1 MGADISGAGRLE
13 DHRFLTG
20 EGRFTADLR
29 REGEV
34 HGFVLRS
41 PYAHAEILNVDVGD
55 AASMPG
61 VIAIITAA
69 DLSADGL
76 GDLQNKSQIPSDPP
90 MVHPPRPVL
99 ARGKVRLVGEA
110 VAFVVA
116 ESLAAAQDASEAI
129 LVDYKDLPAVVD
141 PAAALAAGAPQIAED
156 APGNLICIFRTGDQ
170 SAADAAIAGATHVLE
185 ITVDNHRVSA
195 LPLEPRAAIGAYDA
209 AKDELLLTLTGQGVH
224 GIRGHLAAPVFGL
237 PPEKLHVMAH
247 DVGGGFGAKNF
258 AYPEWA
264 LVLYAARKLGRPVK
278 WVAERTEDVLG
289 GAHGRAVKSTA
300 RMGLDTSGKIL
311 GLSAHL
317 TADLG
322 GYLSNGAPGSGT
334 VSVTRSLQGMYDIPA
349 VYMESTGVL
358 TNTAPVDAYRG
369 AGKPEG
375 NFLIERMMETAA
387 RRFGFD
393 PVELRRL
400 NAISAFPHTT
410 ALGFEV
416 DTGDFKAL
424 VDRAEAS
431 SDRAGFETRR
441 AEAKSRGKLRG
452 LGFAGFLESARGAP
466 SEGADLRF
474 TDDGMIEVRPGTESN
489 GQGHE
494 TTFTQLVA
502 DRLGRPM
509 DEVRYIQADTR
520 ETRMGSGHG
529 GARSMHMG
537 GTAIVGAIDMAL
549 EKGKGVAA
557 GMLQAPPEQVQFMR
571 GDFVAGD
578 GRAVS
583 LTDVAAAARQPE
595 FGLEGGLD
603 SFFSWE
609 EAPITWP
616 AGCHAAEVEIDPE
629 TGDVQLLAYTGVDD
643 YGVLLNEQ
651 LTEGQVIGGLVQ
663 GIGQALGE
671 QIIYDPETAQCLS
684 ATLMDYAAPLARILP
699 MFNIEFLS
707 TPTEANPLGVKG
719 SGQAGAIAAAQTVI
733 NAVIDALAPLGIDH
747 LDMPATPERVWRAVQ
762 AATK

>member
-1 MGADISGAGRLE
+1 MGEQTSGAGRLE

-20 EGRFTADLR
+20 EGRFTADLQR
-29 REGEV
+29 DGEA
-34 HGFVLRS
+34 HGYVLRS
-41 PYAHAEILNVDVGD
+41 PHAHADILSIDAGD
-55 AASMPG
+55 AAAMPG
-61 VIAIITAA
+61 VLAVITAQ

-99 ARGKVRLVGEA
+99 ARGKVRHVGEA

-116 ESLAAAQDASEAI
+116 ETLTEAQDAAEAI
-129 LVDYKDLPAVVD
+129 FVDYKDLPAVID
-141 PAAALAAGAPQIAED
+141 PAAALADGAPEIAAE
-156 APGNLICIFRTGDQ
+156 APGNLICTFRTGDQ
-170 SAADAAIAGATHVLE
+170 SATDAAIGAAAHVLE
-185 ITVDNHRVSA
+185 MTVDNHRISA
-195 LPLEPRAAIGAYDA
+195 LPLEPRAAIGAYDP

-224 GIRGHLAAPVFGL
+224 GIRGSLAGPVFGVAN
-237 PPEKLHVMAH
+237 EKLHVMAH

-264 LVLYAARKLGRPVK
+264 MVLYAAKKLGRPLK
-278 WVAERTEDVLG
+278 WVAERAEDVLG

-300 RMGLDTSGKIL
+300 RMGLDATGKIL

-317 TADLG
+317 TADVG
-322 GYLSNGAPGSGT
+322 GYLSSGAPGSGT

-349 VYMESTGVL
+349 VYMEARAVL

-375 NFLIERMMETAA
+375 NFLIERMVETAA

-393 PVELRRL
+393 PVALRRQ
-400 NAISAFPHTT
+400 NAIQSFPYKT

-416 DTGDFKAL
+416 DTGDFTAL
-424 VDRAEAS
+424 VDRAERS
-431 SDRAGFETRR
+431 SERARFEDRR
-441 AEAKSRGKLRG
+441 AEAKARGKLRG
-452 LGFAGFLESARGAP
+452 LGFASFLESARGAP
-466 SEGADLRF
+466 SEGADVRF
-474 TDDGMIEVRPGTESN
+474 TEDGMIEVRPGTESN

-494 TTFTQLVA
+494 TTFTALVA
-502 DRLGRPM
+502 ERFGRPM
-509 DEVRYIQADTR
+509 AEIRYIQADTR

-549 EKGKGVAA
+549 EKGKTVAA
-557 GMLQAPPEQVQFMR
+557 GLLQAPAEQVQFVG

-583 LTDVAAAARQPE
+583 LSDVAAAARQPE
-595 FGLEGGLD
+595 FGLDGGLD

-609 EAPITWP
+609 DAPITWP

-629 TGDVQLLAYTGVDD
+629 TGDIELLAYTGVDD
-643 YGVLLNEQ
+643 YGVVLNPQ
-651 LTEGQVIGGLVQ
+651 LTEGQVVGGLVQ

-671 QIIYDPETAQCLS
+671 QIVYDPDTAQCLS
-684 ATLMDYAAPLARILP
+684 ATLMDYAAPLARTLP

-707 TPTEANPLGVKG
+707 TPTAANPLGVKG
-719 SGQAGAIAAAQTVI
+719 SGQAGAIAASQTVI

-747 LDMPATPERVWRAVQ
+747 LDMPATPEKVWRAIRSKQ
-762 AATK
+762 S